1 MPLLLWLY
9 LLISVCRQEEMAAG
23 ETQVYAKVHSK
34 LKGRSTTSLLDP
46 LLGMGF
52 PAHTA

>member
-1 MPLLLWLY
+1 
-9 LLISVCRQEEMAAG
+9 MAAG
-23 ETQVYAKVHSK
+23 ETQIYAKVSNK